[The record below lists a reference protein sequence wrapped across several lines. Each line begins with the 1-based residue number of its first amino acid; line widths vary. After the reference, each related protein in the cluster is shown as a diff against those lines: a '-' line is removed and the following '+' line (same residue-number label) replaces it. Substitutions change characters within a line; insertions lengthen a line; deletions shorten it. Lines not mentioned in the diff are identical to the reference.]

1 MKRLL
6 GLAFLVCG
14 LCLFA
19 RLSHAEFYGDPA
31 LGLVDFQND
40 RYGASFY
47 VPENYDAK
55 LDWPLVV
62 VLYSDEAEK
71 GKFFVDKW
79 LAEAKKRK
87 VIALFIS
94 YLNPQEMPFGSDERT
109 LGLIHEIKRRYSI
122 VNDNILLTAFGEA
135 AHYAYY
141 LAFRYPSEFHAV
153 GLIGGGAEGRYEP
166 FLNSGHSRVKNVLFL
181 ILYGK
186 QDVTINQVSFVETHR
201 KLKALGHNIEMEEF
215 ENLDHKAYPEEI
227 SKIMD
232 WYGGLSAAAASQEPR
247 SGARA
252 GYGTMNVIS
261 NFIRGVFKS

>member
-6 GLAFLVCG
+6 GLVFIICG
-14 LCLFA
+14 LCIFA
-19 RLSHAEFYGDPA
+19 NRSFAEFYGDPV
-31 LGLVDFQND
+31 LGLVDFKED

-55 LDWPLVV
+55 QDWPLAV

-71 GKFFVDKW
+71 GKLFVDKW

-109 LGLIHEIKRRYSI
+109 LGIVEEIKRRYSI
-122 VNDNILLTAFGEA
+122 ASDKILLSAFGEA

-141 LAFRYPSEFHAV
+141 LAFRYPDEFRMV

-166 FLNSGHSRVKNVLFL
+166 FLNYGHSKVKNVSFL
-181 ILYGK
+181 ILYGMKDPLIDGTNFTEKHK
-186 QDVTINQVSFVETHR
+186 Q
-201 KLKALGHNIEMEEF
+201 LALRGQNIEIEAF
-215 ENLDHKAYPEEI
+215 ENLDRKAYPEQI
-227 SKIMD
+227 GKVMD
-232 WYGGLSAAAASQEPR
+232 WFTTLKK
-247 SGARA
+247 
-252 GYGTMNVIS
+252 I
-261 NFIRGVFKS
+261 K